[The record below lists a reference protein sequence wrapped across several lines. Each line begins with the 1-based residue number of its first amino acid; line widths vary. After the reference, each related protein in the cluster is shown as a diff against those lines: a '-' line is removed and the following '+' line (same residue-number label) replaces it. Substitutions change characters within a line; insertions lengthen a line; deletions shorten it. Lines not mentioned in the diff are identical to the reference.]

1 MNSQHSKLSGISRR
15 QFIQAI
21 AAFSASWPIAGMAK
35 LNTLGNSHIEV
46 YKNLSDPWL
55 TLSSVQ
61 EHLFPAGDV
70 LDQHSPGAK
79 DIAAL
84 RFLRNM
90 LEAPDT
96 EAEEKSFIL
105 NGVNWLND
113 LSVKNHQTKFIE
125 LSPVNKEKV
134 LRQIETSNAGYRW
147 LSLMMGYLI
156 EALLSDPVYGGNRDQ
171 QGWKWLEHIPGF
183 PTPTIDKVY
192 FKLGAHASPKR
203 RTKA

>member
-1 MNSQHSKLSGISRR
+1 MNKQYSKLPGINRR

-21 AAFSASWPIAGMAK
+21 AAFSASWPIAGIA
-35 LNTLGNSHIEV
+35 NIESLGISHTET

-55 TLSSVQ
+55 TIASVQ
-61 EHLFPAGDV
+61 EHLFPAGDST
-70 LDQHSPGAK
+70 DAASPGAE

-84 RFLRNM
+84 RFLQNM

-96 EAEEKSFIL
+96 ESEEKTFIL

-113 LSVKNHQTKFIE
+113 LSLKNHQKKFIQ
-125 LSPVNKEKV
+125 LNTANKENI

-156 EALLSDPVYGGNRDQ
+156 EALLSDPVYGGNKDQ

-192 FKLGAHASPKR
+192 FKLGAHASPR
-203 RTKA
+203 RRIKA

>member
-1 MNSQHSKLSGISRR
+1 MNKKHSKTPGINRR

-21 AAFSASWPIAGMAK
+21 AALSASWPISGIANIK
-35 LNTLGNSHIEV
+35 PLGASHIET
-46 YKNLSDPWL
+46 YKDLSDPWL
-55 TLSSVQ
+55 TIASVQ
-61 EHLFPAGDV
+61 EHLFPAGDSSS
-70 LDQHSPGAK
+70 QPSPGAK

-96 EAEEKSFIL
+96 ESEEKLFIL
-105 NGVNWLND
+105 KGVNWLND
-113 LSVKNHQTKFIE
+113 LSLKSHQAKFIKLNTE
-125 LSPVNKEKV
+125 NKETV
-134 LRQIETSNAGYRW
+134 LRKIETSNAGNRW
-147 LSLMMGYLI
+147 LSLIMGYLI
-156 EALLSDPVYGGNRDQ
+156 EGLLSDPVYGGNKDQ

-183 PTPTIDKVY
+183 PTPSVDKVY